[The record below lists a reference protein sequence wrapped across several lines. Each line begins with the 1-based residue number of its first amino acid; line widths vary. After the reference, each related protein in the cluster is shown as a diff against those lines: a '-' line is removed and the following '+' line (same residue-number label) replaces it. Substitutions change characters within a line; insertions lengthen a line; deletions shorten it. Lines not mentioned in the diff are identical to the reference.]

1 MTNTKIFRENLEFV
15 LDGRGVLAGFST
27 RLGGVSGGAYASLN
41 LGDHVGDDP
50 QNVAQNREILAA
62 ALGIA
67 PRNLKFMRQIHSNK
81 VEILRAASDKILPYD
96 GLVTDLRGVI
106 TALRGIALCVLV
118 ADCSPVL
125 IADERRGVVAAVH
138 AGRAGVIGRIC
149 TNAIILM
156 SERFGC
162 VAAELKVFVGA
173 NIKARNYEL
182 GGLDLGDFERY
193 KTQGHFDMNAALR
206 DELAAAGVREV
217 KFDPR
222 CTFESDRHFS
232 YRRDG
237 ITGRFCG
244 FVMNKPFR

>member
-1 MTNTKIFRENLEFV
+1 M
-15 LDGRGVLAGFST
+15 DGRRVLAGFST
-27 RLGGVSGGAYASLN
+27 RLGGVSGGAYVNLN

-50 QNVAQNREILAA
+50 QNVAQNREILAT

-67 PRNLKFMRQIHSNK
+67 PQNLKFMRQMHSNR
-81 VEILRAASDKILPYD
+81 VEILRAASVEIPPCD
-96 GLVTDLRGVI
+96 GLVTDLRGV
-106 TALRGIALCVLV
+106 ALCVLV
-118 ADCSPVL
+118 ADCSPVQ
-125 IADERRGVVAAVH
+125 IADERRGVSQ
-138 AGRAGVIGRIC
+138 RIC
-149 TNAIILM
+149 TNAINLM

-182 GGLDLGDFERY
+182 GGLDLGEFERY

-206 DELAAAGVREV
+206 DELAAAGVRNV

-222 CTFESDRHFS
+222 CTFESERHFS

-237 ITGRFCG
+237 TTGRFCG
-244 FVMNKPFR
+244 FVMNKPCR